1 MMGERAGVEYSR
13 ISLSWLTLVVI
24 VVIGIFSIFSLY
36 LGFQA
41 YGSENPDSANY
52 YIIVGSAGF
61 AAIGYMFFRTR
72 AVASRKPAIKKVNV
86 VTTLRCSSCNLKRVR
101 EFKRGDY
108 IMKEDEPCTRCEG
121 NMLVTDIHTK
131 EEKKQSRRGN

>member
-1 MMGERAGVEYSR
+1 MGETARVEVSR
-13 ISLSWLTLVVI
+13 INLSWLTLVVI
-24 VVIGIFSIFSLY
+24 VVIGVFSIFSLY
-36 LGFQA
+36 MGFRA

-72 AVASRKPAIKKVNV
+72 AVTSRKPDIKKVDV
-86 VTTLRCSSCNLKRVR
+86 VTTLRCSSCDLKRVR

-108 IMKEDEPCTRCEG
+108 IFKDDEPCTRCEG
-121 NMLVTDIHTK
+121 QMMITDIHTK
-131 EEKKQSRRGN
+131 EETKKSRRGN